1 MKDFVSRQIAPK
13 CQKMPLKGGC
23 PKRKTNA
30 KHNQEEAT
38 RQNKEDNVNAAFNE
52 REKHISIRTPCGGNE
67 KVLTFS
73 TNYVIVWGL

>member
-13 CQKMPLKGGC
+13 CQKMPPKGGC

-30 KHNQEEAT
+30 KHNQEEEAT

-52 REKHISIRTPCGGNE
+52 HEKHISIRTPCGGNE
-67 KVLTFS
+67 KVFNFL
-73 TNYVIVWGL
+73 Y